1 MMRRHEWPL
10 VAFTLLAQTA
20 AGLALFLL
28 APLYMLPDF
37 ALAPKLRTMKLGA
50 CLTVLALLGAAALLS
65 LFHLRHRGRAPR
77 ALANSGSSWLSREI
91 LALVLFGAA
100 TAGQAF
106 LAWRAP
112 ASPVAV
118 TLMILVAAEAVALV
132 FSMSRLYTLPAV
144 PDWNT
149 PATAAAFFGTAALLG
164 SMLAALAA
172 RGSLPYMNGLVKTP
186 TAAFLGKAAFAAAGA
201 VLMTT
206 FLYSPR
212 FGRRFKRPEA
222 RIYESDPKLVPVFGV
237 RMVLLLAALALW
249 GLAIFQPSAP
259 AWLAWAGFAA
269 AALSETLGRWL
280 FYALPDEL

>member
-1 MMRRHEWPL
+1 MRRHEGSL

-28 APLYMLPDF
+28 APLYLLPDF
-37 ALAPKLRTMKLGA
+37 AMAPRLRTMKLGA
-50 CLTVLALLGAAALLS
+50 CVLVLVLIGAAALLS
-65 LFHLRHRGRAPR
+65 LLHLKRRGRAPR
-77 ALANSGSSWLSREI
+77 ALANAGTSWLSKEI

-112 ASPVAV
+112 VSPAAV
-118 TLMILVAAEAVALV
+118 TLVILVAAEAVALV
-132 FSMSRLYTLPAV
+132 YSMSRLYTLPAV

-172 RGSLPYMNGLVKTP
+172 RGEHALVES
-186 TAAFLGKAAFAAAGA
+186 ASGQRFAGA
-201 VLMTT
+201 LSKLSLAVAGIVFVTAL
-206 FLYSPR
+206 LYSP
-212 FGRRFKRPEA
+212 GLGLIFKRPGA
-222 RIYESDPKLVPVFGV
+222 RVYEPDPRLGPVFGV
-237 RMVLLLAALALW
+237 RMALLLAALVLW
-249 GLAIFQPSAP
+249 GLAIYRPSAP
-259 AWLAWAGFAA
+259 AWLGWAGFAA
-269 AALSETLGRWL
+269 AFLSETIGRRL

>member
-1 MMRRHEWPL
+1 MRRQEWPL

-28 APLYMLPDF
+28 APIYLLPDF
-37 ALAPKLRTMKLGA
+37 AMAPRLRMMKLGA
-50 CLTVLALLGAAALLS
+50 CVLVLALIGAAALLS
-65 LFHLRHRGRAPR
+65 LLHLKHRGRAPR
-77 ALANSGSSWLSREI
+77 ALANAGTSWLSKEI
-91 LALVLFGAA
+91 LALVIFGAA

-112 ASPVAV
+112 VSPAAV

-132 FSMSRLYTLPAV
+132 FSMARLYTLPAV

-149 PATAAAFFGTAALLG
+149 PATAAAFFGTTALLG

-172 RGSLPYMNGLVKTP
+172 RGEHALVES
-186 TAAFLGKAAFAAAGA
+186 AAGLRLAGALAKLSLA
-201 VLMTT
+201 VAGIVFVMAL
-206 FLYSPR
+206 LYSPR
-212 FGRRFKRPEA
+212 FGHRFKRSGA
-222 RIYESDPKLVPVFGV
+222 RVYEPDPKLGPVFAV

-249 GLAIFQPSAP
+249 GLAVFMPAAP
-259 AWLAWAGFAA
+259 AWLAWAGFGAA
-269 AALSETLGRWL
+269 CLSETLGRWL